1 MPNGRYRSLFVLA
14 LWLSACGTR
23 PSSSETGTEGDAST
37 NPDVIS
43 DGGAVADTSS
53 DVSAPDSGGNDVVEV
68 EPVQITLT
76 CDFERED
83 TLDFETGQVTS
94 VATNETRDADL
105 RCFLGRFVGLT
116 TSDRLCAVASPV
128 AALASIELL
137 DDCQSADSPAW
148 QTNLLCGVNI
158 NGPFEPACVG
168 TGLIVRDPQT
178 GILYRV
184 FIVEDFIGD
193 ERGNGIVLQYERL
206 SP

>member
-1 MPNGRYRSLFVLA
+1 MPNGSYRSLCALA
-14 LWLSACGTR
+14 LWLSACGTS
-23 PSSSETGTEGDAST
+23 PSSSQPGTESDAST
-37 NPDVIS
+37 NPDAIS

-53 DVSAPDSGGNDVVEV
+53 DISAPDSGGNDVVEV
-68 EPVQITLT
+68 EPVQITLS
-76 CDFERED
+76 CDFERND

-105 RCFLGRFVGLT
+105 RCSLGRYIGLT
-116 TSDRLCAVASPV
+116 SSDRLCAVASPV
-128 AALASIELL
+128 AALASVVLPDE
-137 DDCQSADSPAW
+137 CQSADSPAW
-148 QTNLLCGVNI
+148 QTSLVCGVNI

-168 TGLIVRDPQT
+168 AGLIVRDAQT
-178 GILYRV
+178 GFLYRV